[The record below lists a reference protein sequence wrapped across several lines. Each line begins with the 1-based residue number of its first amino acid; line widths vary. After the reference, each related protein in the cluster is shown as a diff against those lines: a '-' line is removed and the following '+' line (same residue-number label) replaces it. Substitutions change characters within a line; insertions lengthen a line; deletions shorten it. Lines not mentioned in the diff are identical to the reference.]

1 MLEGGA
7 PESSR
12 TKNKRQGCCGA
23 DPGAQQE
30 VEFPANG
37 VGEGSPTSKPLFS
50 RWCPPGLPSVRQNL
64 RATLM
69 CLLLMAEHTE
79 HLLSMSRHLDS
90 FEKLPIILLDR

>member
-50 RWCPPGLPSVRQNL
+50 RWWPCSAQ
-64 RATLM
+64 
-69 CLLLMAEHTE
+69 CETE
-79 HLLSMSRHLDS
+79 SQSS
-90 FEKLPIILLDR
+90 FNVSSPDG